1 MNFFFSIFKKI
12 IGKFNFF
19 LKKIKFGIDPT
30 YFSIHIGHL
39 ILLNFIFFLI
49 KKKFLIIIIIGDFTA
64 NIKKTIKKYNLIINS
79 ICLKSQFINI
89 IGDLSIY
96 FNSIWINKK
105 NIFFFLK
112 IFNILKISKYLN
124 NNLKIK
130 ISNNKLEINNLLYP
144 IFQAY
149 DSLIIKSNIEIGGI
163 DQLLNV
169 ICGRF
174 LQKIF
179 KHNKQNSILLFI
191 LEKNKKKIS
200 KSNNEFFVNKIIKD
214 LFLLKIVF
222 FNIKNYVSKFKK
234 NNTFFL
240 NNVIFLNFN
249 KKKIYFKKK
258 NFLSFYY
265 KKMFNINKFFFNDLL
280 YKKMI
285 LINKKIL
292 IKNFFLKKNFYYLKN
307 MNIYIYDK

>member
-1 MNFFFSIFKKI
+1 MNFFYSIFKKI
-12 IGKFNFF
+12 IGKCDFF

-49 KKKFLIIIIIGDFTA
+49 KKNFFIIMIIGDFTA
-64 NIKKTIKKYNLIINS
+64 NIKKNIEKKTLIINS
-79 ICLKSQFINI
+79 ISLKSQFLNI
-89 IGDLSIY
+89 LGDLIIY
-96 FNSIWINKK
+96 FNSTWINKK

-112 IFNILKISKYLN
+112 IFNILKISKYIN

-130 ISNNKLEINNLLYP
+130 INNNKLEINNLIYP

-149 DSLIIKSNIEIGGI
+149 DSLIIESDIEIGGI

-179 KHNKQNSILLFI
+179 KKKKQNSILLFI
-191 LEKNKKKIS
+191 LEKKKKKIS
-200 KSNNEFFVNKIIKD
+200 KSNNSVFINKVIKD
-214 LFLLKIVF
+214 LFLFKNIF
-222 FNIKNYVSKFKK
+222 FNVKNYINNFKK
-234 NNTFFL
+234 NNIFFSNIFFFL
-240 NNVIFLNFN
+240 NYK

-265 KKMFNINKFFFNDLL
+265 KKIFNINKFFFNELL
-280 YKKMI
+280 YKKNVF
-285 LINKKIL
+285 LNKKIL
-292 IKNFFLKKNFYYLKN
+292 IKNFFLKKNFYFFE
-307 MNIYIYDK
+307 NINIFIYDK

>member
-49 KKKFLIIIIIGDFTA
+49 KKNFLIIIIIGDFTA
-64 NIKKTIKKYNLIINS
+64 NIKKNIKKNILIINS

-89 IGDLSIY
+89 IGDLNIF
-96 FNSIWINKK
+96 FNSVWINKK

-112 IFNILKISKYLN
+112 VFNILKISKYLN

-130 ISNNKLEINNLLYP
+130 INNNKLEINNLLYP

-179 KHNKQNSILLFI
+179 KYKKQNSILLFI
-191 LEKNKKKIS
+191 LEKNERKIS
-200 KSNNEFFVNKIIKD
+200 KSNNEFFINKVIKD

-222 FNIKNYVSKFKK
+222 FNIKNYINNFKK
-234 NNTFFL
+234 NNFFFL

-265 KKMFNINKFFFNDLL
+265 KKIFNINKFFFNDLL
-280 YKKMI
+280 YKKNI
-285 LINKKIL
+285 FINKKIL
-292 IKNFFLKKNFYYLKN
+292 IKNFFLKKNFYHFKN
-307 MNIYIYDK
+307 INIYIYDK